1 MVVFIGIFF
10 FLATIYFLLQMLV
23 TFLLQKPKLL
33 MKYFILK
40 FSYIIKILSNNI
52 HNITDEDQTL
62 IKYTYKYAPTST
74 HIHICIY
81 THTYACMHIHIHIYN
96 AYISTFQYFPLLFW
110 SFCTWLILVIYSLTN
125 KEYMFTC
132 LVFCSDT

>member
-96 AYISTFQYFPLLFW
+96 AYISTFQHIPLLFW
-110 SFCTWLILVIYSLTN
+110 SSCTWLILVIYSLSN

-132 LVFCSDT
+132 LVCCSDT